1 MWLGM
6 SCVGVEHLY
15 PRPLIY
21 GGAPHVVTHD
31 DDLIATGT
39 RGSRRLVP
47 APGRPVLR
55 YLGEERP

>member
-1 MWLGM
+1 MWLGT
-6 SCVGVEHLY
+6 SCVGVGQLY

-21 GGAPHVVTHD
+21 GGAPHGVTHD
-31 DDLIATGT
+31 DLIAIGT